1 MYINVYLENGYN
13 VFNDKYEYICVA
25 GSEKL
30 KTLKDISDCL
40 KLFKKDYPQEKG
52 YYYSLDFYA
61 DILD

>member
-1 MYINVYLENGYN
+1 MYTWKAVIMSLMINMNI
-13 VFNDKYEYICVA
+13 YICVA

-61 DILD
+61 DIID